1 MSHFDAVSFGLISY
15 YLINVMSGEGRDA
28 SIFVPVPIFFI
39 ADCYCTS
46 FNVINLYIFFSEV
59 KQTITEHN
67 EALPVPSLKGT

>member
-1 MSHFDAVSFGLISY
+1 MPHFDAVSFCLISY

-46 FNVINLYIFFSEV
+46 FNVINL
-59 KQTITEHN
+59 
-67 EALPVPSLKGT
+67 